1 MNIISK
7 ERYLE
12 LQPKAYAITINRTYD
27 FRLHADAVGSSRIN
41 EYGWWLKKGLD
52 KTLIE
57 ILEIAKAEPYG
68 DINSFYCEDTHSR
81 MFFYFY
87 DLPTIIYF
95 ENNEETRNLLPV
107 LRPGSYIFAI
117 DDNDGVN
124 EYDNPEERSRE
135 FTEYQ
140 KTMSEIGVQDIVR
153 IVNRLS
159 TISPMVSTDPDWEND
174 TNEVI
179 YPFRKVIKEL
189 ITDDVC
195 PKCGK
200 KLFKSDLPQY
210 THLCIECDENF

>member
-1 MNIISK
+1 MKIISK
-7 ERYLE
+7 ERFLE
-12 LQPKAYAITINRTYD
+12 LQPKSYAITINLTLY
-27 FRLHADAVGSSRIN
+27 FRLYADAPGSSRMN
-41 EYGWWLKKGLD
+41 EYGWWLKKDLD

-57 ILEIAKAEPYG
+57 ILEIAKAEPCG
-68 DINSFYCEDTHSR
+68 DINSSYCEDPHSK
-81 MFFYFY
+81 MFSYFSE
-87 DLPTIIYF
+87 LPTIIYF
-95 ENNEETRNLLPV
+95 ENNEETRSILSV

-117 DDNDGVN
+117 GDNDGVN
-124 EYDNPEERSRE
+124 EYDNPEKRSCE

-140 KTMSEIGVQDIVR
+140 KAMSIIGVQDIVR

-189 ITDDVC
+189 LTNDVC